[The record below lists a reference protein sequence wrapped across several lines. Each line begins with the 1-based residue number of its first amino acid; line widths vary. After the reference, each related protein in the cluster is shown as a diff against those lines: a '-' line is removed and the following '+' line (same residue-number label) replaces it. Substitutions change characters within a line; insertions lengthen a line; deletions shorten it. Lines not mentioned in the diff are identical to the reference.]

1 VQERLASDKAKR
13 DVQRKEEIRRE
24 KDFAKI

>member
-13 DVQRKEEIRRE
+13 DLQRKEEIRRE